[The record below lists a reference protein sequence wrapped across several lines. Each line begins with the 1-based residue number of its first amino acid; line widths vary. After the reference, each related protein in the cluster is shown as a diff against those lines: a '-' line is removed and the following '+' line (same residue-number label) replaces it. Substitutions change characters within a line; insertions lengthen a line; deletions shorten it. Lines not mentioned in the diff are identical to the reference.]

1 VPDTSTNTSDAAPGP
16 DAAAAAGAAA
26 PEAVNEA
33 VTETALAIP
42 ATDGFALAATCFCPP
57 PPAQIRARVI
67 IGPATGVLRRYY
79 AAFARALAARGFEVI
94 TLDYRGIGD
103 SAPPR
108 LRGFEAR
115 MHDWGALDLAGAL
128 RWAFDRAP
136 GLPVLF
142 VGHSVAGQVLPTA
155 EGADRLAAILLVG
168 AQAGNLGSWTG
179 RDRLLVGL
187 FWRVVVPVTTGLLGR
202 LPGWAMGGGEDL
214 PAGVAREW
222 ARWGLHPDYLLGE
235 HPDVRERAGRITV
248 PTALI
253 SFEDD
258 FHAPRASVDL
268 LASWYGTGGA
278 TRCHIHPRDVGARAI
293 GHFGCFRPAY
303 RDTLWARAMQWLE
316 RHAQSSAA
324 ASGTAAPQDAS
335 TEVLP

>member
-1 VPDTSTNTSDAAPGP
+1 VPNPSPDRSNHAPGP
-16 DAAAAAGAAA
+16 DDITSRAAAAAATAGTTAA
-26 PEAVNEA
+26 EATM
-33 VTETALAIP
+33 TETALTLP
-42 ATDGFALAATCFCPP
+42 ATDGFALAATCFGPP
-57 PPAQIRARVI
+57 DPAQLRARVI

-79 AAFARALAARGFEVI
+79 AAFARALAARGFEVL
-94 TLDYRGIGD
+94 TLDYRGVGD

-115 MHDWGALDLAGAL
+115 MFDWGTLDLAGAL
-128 RWAFDRAP
+128 RWTFDRAP

-142 VGHSVAGQVLPTA
+142 VGHSVAGQVLAAA

-187 FWRVVVPVTTGLLGR
+187 FWRVVVPVTTALLGR

-214 PAGVAREW
+214 PAGVARQW
-222 ARWGLHPDYLLGE
+222 ARWGLHPEYLLGE
-235 HPDVRERAGRITV
+235 HPEMRERAARITA

-268 LASWYGTGGA
+268 LASWYGTA

-293 GHFGCFRPAY
+293 GHFGSFRPAY
-303 RDTLWARAMQWLE
+303 RDTLWARAIEWLE
-316 RHAQSSAA
+316 RHAGGPGAA
-324 ASGTAAPQDAS
+324 APRDAS
-335 TEVLP
+335 TEVPP